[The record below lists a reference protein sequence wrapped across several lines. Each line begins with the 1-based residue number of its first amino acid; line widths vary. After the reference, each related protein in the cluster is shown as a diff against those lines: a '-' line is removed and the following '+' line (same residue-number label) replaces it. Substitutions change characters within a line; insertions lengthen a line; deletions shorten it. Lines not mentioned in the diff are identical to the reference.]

1 VQLGFNVDQSL
12 SLIVGLGNP
21 GAKYDKTRHNVGFDC
36 LSELHHRIG
45 STALSTKFEGQ
56 FTKGSLKG
64 LPVILLWPLTYMNA
78 SGRCVSQLASF
89 FKIPNDR
96 TIVLCDDLSLPLG
109 KLRIRPQGSSGGQK
123 GLADILKSLGT
134 QEIARLRV
142 GIDPA
147 PANWD
152 VADYVLS
159 RFTADDRSVIDSAI
173 FSACD
178 AVEHWVA
185 NGIAACMNK
194 YNSSQSNH

>member
-1 VQLGFNVDQSL
+1 VEQSI

-21 GAKYDKTRHNVGFDC
+21 GSKYEKTRHNVGFDC
-36 LSELHHRIG
+36 LSELHKRMG

-56 FTKGSLKG
+56 FTKGSLRG
-64 LPVILLWPLTYMNA
+64 FPVILLWPLTYMNA
-78 SGRCVSQLASF
+78 SGRCVGQLTSF

-96 TIVLCDDLSLPLG
+96 TMVLCDDLSLPLG

-134 QEIARLRV
+134 QDLARLRV

-147 PANWD
+147 PPGWD
-152 VADYVLS
+152 VADYVLG
-159 RFTADDRSVIDSAI
+159 RFSAEDRRVIDSAI
-173 FSACD
+173 VVACD

-194 YNSSQSNH
+194 YNSGQSNH